1 MCLKELFLFFKRHKR
16 NDERTQVSEKSPIKY
31 GVFFRNDASRVLVW
45 EWDES
50 EEMFKKIEDE
60 VLKAQVREMKFDR
73 GMGAYPVGDQEKK
86 WNNITS
92 FIDERVLKRCGVKFG
107 DTLVPGDPDVT
118 AKQNRNSKTV
128 TPYFTAKFRTVAF
141 TNVDFPKP
149 KGLRGVELSRFY
161 MDGTERLRILLRTDT
176 MFGPTN
182 RNAGQQFLGELQLA
196 FVLLLCLSSMQ
207 ALEHWK
213 RLLKV
218 VCDCESG
225 LADESLTPF
234 FMNFLDVLET
244 QLMIVPSDFF
254 IDPLSSNNFLLK
266 CFSDMSRNLCD
277 VETTSSSN
285 MIRKRFEA
293 TKEIFRLHFK
303 QDLNEV
309 MEAFRMEEIS
319 NENSNVSSRH
329 GTPFFTMMNSTNKD
343 TSSST
348 KVDETSNSTTS
359 SVGRMAW
366 MLPPHSSPSS

>member
-1 MCLKELFLFFKRHKR
+1 M
-16 NDERTQVSEKSPIKY
+16 
-31 GVFFRNDASRVLVW
+31 W

-50 EEMFKKIEDE
+50 EEMFKRIEDE
-60 VLKAQVREMKFDR
+60 TLKAQVREMKFDR

-86 WNNITS
+86 WSNITS
-92 FIDERVLKRCGVKFG
+92 FIDERVLERCRVKFG

-128 TPYFTAKFRTVAF
+128 TPYFGSKFRTAYF
-141 TNVDFPKP
+141 TNVDDAKP

-161 MDGTERLRILLRTDT
+161 MDGTQRLRILLQRDT
-176 MFGPTN
+176 LFGPMN

-207 ALEHWK
+207 ALDHWK
-213 RLLKV
+213 RLVKV

-244 QLMIVPSDFF
+244 QLMIAPSDFF

-266 CFSDMSRNLCD
+266 CLSDLSRNLCD
-277 VETTSSSN
+277 VETTSSSS
-285 MIRKRFEA
+285 MIRKRFQA

-303 QDLNEV
+303 QDLDEAV
-309 MEAFRMEEIS
+309 EAFRVEETM
-319 NENSNVSSRH
+319 NENSTISSRQ
-329 GTPFFTMMNSTNKD
+329 GSPFFTMNTTSED
-343 TSSST
+343 TST
-348 KVDETSNSTTS
+348 KETSSNSTTAS
-359 SVGRMAW
+359 PVGRMAW
-366 MLPPHSSPSS
+366 MLPPQPPTTTDASSSSSS